1 MNLLSNLYDKVFGN
15 STHDECEKSVIEVLS
30 EYDFSSIKE
39 PEISGNTESD
49 EVLLIVDDIEISKI
63 LYESDFNNIKTNS
76 EKTNK
81 PLNVYER
88 YKIVHCLGYG
98 CSLSAY
104 KYICIDKNPLSKCI
118 LDITLGES
126 FKTDKGEYIELNG
139 IDLANCIWSIDPN
152 VGIKFLTAHTMDTS
166 NKTVKK
172 YMDLFN
178 IYTKMNIMDYTINK
192 NSTNRTNK
200 LYEFLR

>member
-1 MNLLSNLYDKVFGN
+1 MNLLNNLYDKVFGN
-15 STHDECEKSVIEVLS
+15 STHAECEKTIAEILN

-63 LYESDFNNIKTNS
+63 LYESDFNNIKTN
-76 EKTNK
+76 K
-81 PLNVYER
+81 PLDVYER
-88 YKIVHCLGYG
+88 YKIIHCLGYG

-104 KYICIDKNPLSKCI
+104 KYICIDKKPLSKCI

-126 FKTDKGEYIELNG
+126 FKTNKGEYIELNG
-139 IDLANCIWSIDPN
+139 IDLANHIWTINPN

-166 NKTVKK
+166 NKIVKK
-172 YMDLFN
+172 YIDLFN
-178 IYTKMNIMDYTINK
+178 TYTNMNIMDYTINK
-192 NSTNRTNK
+192 NSTSRTDK
-200 LYEFLR
+200 LFEFLR